1 MSAERVT
8 TGRWQRRKNTK
19 PPARSTCGAS
29 FHCRETVRF
38 SRVRVVLS
46 TLLSHHWQ
54 FEQRRS
60 VDDGRGADSNLVLER
75 GHHSWEH
82 NGLRRRMEGPR
93 THTHIYIRG
102 AYLSASI
109 GTVTVI
115 ERGGLLRH
123 TATPWDR
130 SCGDNWL
137 CRVVERTPC
146 DACPRKNG
154 NPRWRTPR
162 LNFPFTSLLNPL
174 LTISPRRVR
183 TSYGLSISQ
192 FSGIRMSSS
201 PDW

>member
-1 MSAERVT
+1 MQYLAVWWWNGHTINAVTQTGRLLSFFWPGSRPLRRLFHCSHQYPFSVEYVSAERVT

-19 PPARSTCGAS
+19 PAARSTCGAS

-93 THTHIYIRG
+93 THTYIY
-102 AYLSASI
+102 A
-109 GTVTVI
+109 
-115 ERGGLLRH
+115 ERI
-123 TATPWDR
+123 
-130 SCGDNWL
+130 
-137 CRVVERTPC
+137 
-146 DACPRKNG
+146 
-154 NPRWRTPR
+154 
-162 LNFPFTSLLNPL
+162 SLW
-174 LTISPRRVR
+174 V
-183 TSYGLSISQ
+183 
-192 FSGIRMSSS
+192 
-201 PDW
+201 